1 MIKRGRGIGCN
12 LYGVG
17 YGFGRP
23 DHSAA
28 TVEVADDG
36 SVTVL
41 SGACELGQ
49 GSDTAFCQIAAE
61 ELGVDYN
68 DVRIISADSAITPD
82 ALASTASRQTFVS
95 GRAVQ
100 LAARDAKNYLLKYAA
115 QLLKCTQE
123 ELDVVQ
129 GTVISNIDSTIT
141 MPFKTLAEAAHN
153 NGKRFIGFA
162 WYDNTTKDVDTET
175 NQGDAYACYI
185 YATQVADVEVDT
197 STGDVRVLRVAA
209 AHDVGRAI
217 NPMMCEQ
224 QIEGAVVQGTGYAI
238 MEDVIYEQ
246 GRCLTSSFADFLM
259 PTAVDSPE
267 IKCYLIEPNEDLGP
281 FGAKGVGEGAIIPT
295 AAAIVN
301 AVYDAV
307 GIRIYDLPITPEKLL
322 AALEAKADAEKQGD
336 VRKI

>member
-17 YGFGRP
+17 YGFSRP

-41 SGACELGQ
+41 SGACDLGQ
-49 GSDTAFCQIAAE
+49 GSDTALCQIAAE
-61 ELGVDYN
+61 ELGVDYD

-95 GRAVQ
+95 GKAVQ
-100 LAARDAKNYLLKYAA
+100 LAARDAKNHLLKYAA
-115 QLLKCTQE
+115 ELLKCTID
-123 ELDVVQ
+123 ELDVKQ
-129 GTVISNIDSTIT
+129 GLVVSDKNPNIS
-141 MPFKTLAEAAHN
+141 MPFKKLAAAAHN

-162 WYDNTTKDVDTET
+162 WYDNTTKDVDKET

-197 STGDVRVLRVAA
+197 ATGNVKVLRVSA

-224 QIEGAVVQGTGYAI
+224 QIEGAVVQGMGYAI
-238 MEDVIYEQ
+238 MEEVLLEQ
-246 GRCLTSSFADFLM
+246 GRTLTPSFSKFLM
-259 PTAVDSPE
+259 PTSVDSPE

-307 GIRIYDLPITPEKLL
+307 GVRIYDLPITPEKLL
-322 AALEAKADAEKQGD
+322 AALEMKAAKGSSAS
-336 VRKI
+336 